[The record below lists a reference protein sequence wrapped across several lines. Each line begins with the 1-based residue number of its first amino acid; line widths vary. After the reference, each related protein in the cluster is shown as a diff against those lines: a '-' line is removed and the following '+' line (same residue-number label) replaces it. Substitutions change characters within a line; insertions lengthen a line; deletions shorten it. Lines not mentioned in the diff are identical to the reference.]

1 MLCRYSIQ
9 TRKGEQNIVKPK
21 TPIAVVDPSIAGIF
35 TEVFSLF
42 PLKWRRRRRRRSGR
56 NADQSARE
64 RRKSIII
71 PLGMRTSLVTDNGS
85 GAKEE
90 E

>member
-42 PLKWRRRRRRRSGR
+42 PSNGEGGGGGGVAGMPIR
-56 NADQSARE
+56 ARE
-64 RRKSIII
+64 REGRA
-71 PLGMRTSLVTDNGS
+71 L
-85 GAKEE
+85 
-90 E
+90 